1 MKSTRLSKRSKD
13 TKEKIDWLTKH
24 QQAMAIV
31 REELAHILQQV
42 GNSLLSDDLADTVK
56 RLIDVENM
64 AESAISEML
73 AKAVEN
79 GQSGLCNIFIAALK
93 TSKKENKTWR

>member
-1 MKSTRLSKRSKD
+1 M
-13 TKEKIDWLTKH
+13 KEKIDWLTKH

-31 REELAHILQQV
+31 REEYNRLLHLAHILQQV
-42 GNSLLSDDLADTVK
+42 GNPLLSDDLADTVK

-73 AKAVEN
+73 AEAVEN
-79 GQSGLCNIFIAALK
+79 GQSGLRNIFIAAPK